1 RLDSHRPI
9 VASDKSTCKYSLL
22 RPSSNRVPQITAGT
36 RVLARAH
43 GSGGDPGLRRDQG
56 GASTAGRRAP
66 PATGGRRTSDGR
78 RRPRS
83 REAVWPFANPRGGG
97 RPRGAA
103 RRDPG
108 NRFRRGRSAAD
119 GSQPFQGPGPGAQA
133 RRAGARRDRA
143 AVRDAPRRPAPD
155 LGRPPVVGRVRRAV
169 LVPGPCDEHP
179 GDADRGAARRDDL
192 PAGRRHRPAARRAVG
207 HGRAADRR
215 DDPAGR
221 PAGGRA
227 AGLRRRRLGDH
238 RRHGRPQHPR
248 RTRGHGGHGHQPG
261 PPPGH
266 PQAVGGEH
274 GVRAALLGGDPGGR
288 PGRLLLQRHPAGR
301 QPGSVLRRLHL
312 PAAVLG
318 PGDHPVQG
326 LGVRVHRRRGRL
338 LHGHELRLRPRR
350 RRARGQPRGRRHL
363 DRGVRDELH
372 PHHDLPGP
380 VPPEVLMVAIPPV
393 RKLGRAVMVRAAGLA
408 AAAELPVFLG
418 RVLYHLFADII
429 IRRKYGKTLA
439 KQVSDITVGV
449 GALVIGG
456 GMIFVI
462 ATMSLATGAMVGL
475 QGYPGLERIGAEAF
489 TGLVASYS
497 NVREVTPIIAG
508 VALVAQV
515 GTGFTAEI
523 GAMRISEEI
532 DALEVMGINSLA
544 YLVCTRVAAG
554 VIALVPLYLVS
565 LFMAF
570 FATRFIT
577 IQYFGLSPG
586 IYDYYFHLYLPPIDV
601 FYSVIKVAV

>member
-1 RLDSHRPI
+1 
-9 VASDKSTCKYSLL
+9 
-22 RPSSNRVPQITAGT
+22 
-36 RVLARAH
+36 
-43 GSGGDPGLRRDQG
+43 
-56 GASTAGRRAP
+56 
-66 PATGGRRTSDGR
+66 
-78 RRPRS
+78 
-83 REAVWPFANPRGGG
+83 
-97 RPRGAA
+97 
-103 RRDPG
+103 
-108 NRFRRGRSAAD
+108 
-119 GSQPFQGPGPGAQA
+119 
-133 RRAGARRDRA
+133 
-143 AVRDAPRRPAPD
+143 
-155 LGRPPVVGRVRRAV
+155 
-169 LVPGPCDEHP
+169 
-179 GDADRGAARRDDL
+179 
-192 PAGRRHRPAARRAVG
+192 
-207 HGRAADRR
+207 
-215 DDPAGR
+215 
-221 PAGGRA
+221 
-227 AGLRRRRLGDH
+227 
-238 RRHGRPQHPR
+238 
-248 RTRGHGGHGHQPG
+248 
-261 PPPGH
+261 
-266 PQAVGGEH
+266 
-274 GVRAALLGGDPGGR
+274 
-288 PGRLLLQRHPAGR
+288 
-301 QPGSVLRRLHL
+301 
-312 PAAVLG
+312 
-318 PGDHPVQG
+318 
-326 LGVRVHRRRGRL
+326 
-338 LHGHELRLRPRR
+338 
-350 RRARGQPRGRRHL
+350 
-363 DRGVRDELH
+363 
-372 PHHDLPGP
+372 
-380 VPPEVLMVAIPPV
+380 MVAIFPV
-393 RKLGRAVMVRAAGLA
+393 RKLGRAVGGRTAGLA
-408 AAAELPVFLG
+408 ASADLPVFLG
-418 RVLYHLFADII
+418 RVLYHLLVDII

-601 FYSVIKVAV
+601 FYSVIKVAVFAFIIMFIHCYRGYYAAGGPVGVGVAAGRAIRESTILMILMNLVLSYIFWGHGSTVRLTG

>member
-1 RLDSHRPI
+1 
-9 VASDKSTCKYSLL
+9 
-22 RPSSNRVPQITAGT
+22 
-36 RVLARAH
+36 
-43 GSGGDPGLRRDQG
+43 
-56 GASTAGRRAP
+56 
-66 PATGGRRTSDGR
+66 
-78 RRPRS
+78 
-83 REAVWPFANPRGGG
+83 
-97 RPRGAA
+97 
-103 RRDPG
+103 
-108 NRFRRGRSAAD
+108 
-119 GSQPFQGPGPGAQA
+119 
-133 RRAGARRDRA
+133 
-143 AVRDAPRRPAPD
+143 
-155 LGRPPVVGRVRRAV
+155 
-169 LVPGPCDEHP
+169 
-179 GDADRGAARRDDL
+179 
-192 PAGRRHRPAARRAVG
+192 
-207 HGRAADRR
+207 
-215 DDPAGR
+215 
-221 PAGGRA
+221 
-227 AGLRRRRLGDH
+227 
-238 RRHGRPQHPR
+238 
-248 RTRGHGGHGHQPG
+248 
-261 PPPGH
+261 
-266 PQAVGGEH
+266 
-274 GVRAALLGGDPGGR
+274 
-288 PGRLLLQRHPAGR
+288 
-301 QPGSVLRRLHL
+301 
-312 PAAVLG
+312 
-318 PGDHPVQG
+318 
-326 LGVRVHRRRGRL
+326 
-338 LHGHELRLRPRR
+338 
-350 RRARGQPRGRRHL
+350 
-363 DRGVRDELH
+363 
-372 PHHDLPGP
+372 
-380 VPPEVLMVAIPPV
+380 MVAIPPV
-393 RKLGRAVMVRAAGLA
+393 RKLGRAVRVRAAGLA
-408 AAAELPVFLG
+408 ASAELPVFLG

-601 FYSVIKVAV
+601 FYSVIKVAVFAFIVMFIHCYRGYYAAGGPVGVGVAAGRAIRESTILMILMNLVLSYIFWGHGSTVRLTG